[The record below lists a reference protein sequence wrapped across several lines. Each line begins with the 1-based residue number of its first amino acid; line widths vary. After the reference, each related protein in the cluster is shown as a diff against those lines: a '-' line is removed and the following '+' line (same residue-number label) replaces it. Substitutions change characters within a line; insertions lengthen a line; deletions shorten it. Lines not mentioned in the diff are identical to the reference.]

1 MGGNV
6 QCPVCTLFLL
16 PGMNLSDHLET
27 HPKEQVIK
35 ALVQMSLKTETT
47 ESTATATTTATSTP
61 DNTPKKS
68 PNKSSSFSEADETS
82 HLATEDERTSPIS
95 EISGSVSDCATS
107 LLEPA
112 TTKRTEKESNSTLF
126 QNATTSNILNRQG
139 QGYIFENNSS
149 SSNSSSNTFFG
160 PPTPYYQHHQQQQQQ
175 QQQNHQQQLQQQ
187 QQQQHQQQQHQQQH
201 HHQQQQQNINHQHL
215 NHNYQPYHGLSH
227 GGGNN
232 NFTGHGPTHPPM
244 RLFSYQPTPK
254 PLQPPPAY
262 GAAISQLRS
271 QNSQNLM
278 SNTVHRPLYSPANY
292 NLTPSASSSAASSS
306 LSTPSRL
313 PPPLPPP
320 PLNQRYQSNFETMDA
335 SFTDTDDTSAISPRR
350 TSMTPPIRPPPQLYR
365 SPQSSSNAPF
375 SRQSSSPYSVM
386 SGSPSVLR
394 FAESPVT
401 AHYLERENG
410 DFIVQETPKH
420 VVECVEKDDG
430 EFSVIER
437 VYHMPPSVVQI
448 NEDEEDDMSEQGAN
462 SEDVKLLVEDDRP
475 NESWTSGDS
484 SDQGQPPERTEK
496 QQKKSSITVLS
507 DVQLDLSEYL
517 DLMGNIIASG
527 KVAKTR
533 SELIKVEKFEPD
545 DEVKEEDTICLD
557 DDDNE
562 SSSPPMSINQKF
574 KDTEDSSNEPTAY
587 CPLPLPSAFSNMDSC
602 ASAASVAAPS
612 SVTPMTTSVIR
623 LAATS
628 IAKTSLPAPA
638 APTKIEEPIEED
650 EQEEEQQSSSNTSK
664 TTTKKIATEQM
675 EVSNVAVK
683 AVAEEAASAEEENK
697 PTTSLKIEIDS
708 TSNSKSSL
716 MDVELVGT
724 STSTSS
730 STNTPPTKKTDEAA
744 KATIL
749 ENSISSQAPTDDTS
763 DKTQNRDTASLP
775 STSSTQS
782 SVGKRPIKKGPKK
795 LIIKPKS
802 KDPSTSKALT
812 TEKTVAASLRDTV
825 PPPIQIPIQMPM
837 PIPIPIPSTS
847 TEASKIQEKEQKQ
860 KQQRQQQQ
868 QQKEE
873 SPTEDSSARGDGLN
887 SIKIESVSSVASDPI
902 LLRPLLADAD
912 EKLPPEDDAQPS
924 TSSRLIISE
933 EKRDV
938 EDYDDDDLDGQKP
951 TADLTALLDECLK
964 KEEEE
969 DHPMHSIFG
978 MDIRATEQTLNNA
991 LTPPPPSTTTE
1002 FPSSSLFAKPLT
1014 ATTSE
1019 NLSIPESM
1027 LLDGSNLHE
1036 PDDHHLHSHPHPHQ
1050 QQEHQQA
1057 SSSNFVEYP
1066 FSFLYGG
1073 EANHQEEDDKHN
1085 IPAPIYCTED
1095 FNKYSVS
1102 TSGGNS
1108 ASCTWYQSQSSEN
1121 DFEMDGKGSYLDLD
1135 SCKRSTSFAAATE
1148 GSMPTSDALNIRTD
1162 EKMPAKGEISEQ
1174 ESNCGVE
1181 NSWSQPLYNEFAV
1194 RFPNPYQ
1201 NFMSNHESWSQ
1212 DHYFRPQDLSSS
1224 VETKNFPLRSTEE
1237 PSAVIDALPST
1248 SKRKTRDS
1256 AIAKL
1261 PRKKNFQCTHCN
1273 THFPLLKEKNAH
1285 MIKQHGYKRV
1295 NRRLIRDPPTSTV
1308 TTATLN
1314 ATDPAGVG
1322 AGSLL
1327 LGLDGPLPVGDD
1339 EDSKAAIVK
1348 IEQENQDCKNKNS
1361 STNLAISSKK
1371 VSSSTSAAAANS
1383 GTNASRTK
1391 YDSMRARDNR
1401 MLINFNLSALNV
1413 KNEGEVHNY
1422 YLESKSSFC
1431 CFVCKRDFLT
1441 VKLFDEHL
1449 VEHPA
1454 ECFTCHKKFTRWKNF
1469 MVHLKRHLG
1478 WKDFACTYCEKKFVI
1493 RSALVEHMR
1502 MHTGQTPLKCKICG
1516 KSFKRYSN
1524 LTQHRKRHGTKIN
1537 RSKEYVC
1544 FCGEVLPSKARF
1556 IWHKETH
1563 DLKPKCCPY
1572 CRDRF
1577 VHANSLRRHIRLAH
1591 SDKFDY
1597 TEPMECPMCKQIY
1610 AKSSIKAHMA
1620 THSIDTQHECLICS
1634 KSFSTKWNLKI
1645 HNWVH
1650 ANRTTKPFKCEQCV
1664 KAFVREVDY
1673 NNHINSHKQIKPYT
1687 CEHCGCK
1694 FIRKYN
1700 YIRHRREHHGNK
1712 KFTCDLCGKLFHRH
1726 YYLIEHRRI
1735 HTGERPFQCTICG
1748 KSSTTKT
1755 NHNKH
1760 LKIHHSRDPF
1770 TSEA

>member
-35 ALVQMSLKTETT
+35 ALVQMSLKTET
-47 ESTATATTTATSTP
+47 SDASLTTTPPETS
-61 DNTPKKS
+61 KK
-68 PNKSSSFSEADETS
+68 PANKSSFPEPDDSNS
-82 HLATEDERTSPIS
+82 LQATEDERISPVS
-95 EISGSVSDCATS
+95 EMSVGSVSDS
-107 LLEPA
+107 LPSMVEPVHA
-112 TTKRTEKESNSTLF
+112 KRTDKESNNKSLLH
-126 QNATTSNILNRQG
+126 NVARPANISSLNRQT
-139 QGYIFENNSS
+139 GYVFENNTS
-149 SSNSSSNTFFG
+149 SSNSSSNQFFG
-160 PPTPYYQHHQQQQQQ
+160 PPTPFYHHPHPQP
-175 QQQNHQQQLQQQ
+175 HQQQ
-187 QQQQHQQQQHQQQH
+187 QQQQHQPQSNHHQHQLQQHQQNHHQQSSHQHQQQQQHQQ
-201 HHQQQQQNINHQHL
+201 NP
-215 NHNYQPYHGLSH
+215 NHNYPSYHGIPSSH
-227 GGGNN
+227 AGNN

-278 SNTVHRPLYSPANY
+278 SNSIHRPLYPPGNY
-292 NLTPSASSSAASSS
+292 TLPSAPAASAPTSA
-306 LSTPSRL
+306 STPSRL

-320 PLNQRYQSNFETMDA
+320 PLNQRYQSSNFDHMDA
-335 SFTDTDDTSAISPRR
+335 AFNETDDTGSAISPRR
-350 TSMTPPIRPPPQLYR
+350 TTMTPPTRPPPQLYR
-365 SPQSSSNAPF
+365 SPQSASNVQF
-375 SRQSSSPYSVM
+375 SRQSSSPYSIM

-437 VYHMPPSVVQI
+437 VYHMPPSVVQV
-448 NEDEEDDMSEQGAN
+448 NEDDEEDNLSEHASIS
-462 SEDVKLLVEDDRP
+462 SEDVKLAAPENERP
-475 NESWTSGDS
+475 NNSWTTGGSSSSSSSLSNLSSSSSSTSSSNQGQGS
-484 SDQGQPPERTEK
+484 SDNTIQQPI
-496 QQKKSSITVLS
+496 KKSSITVLS

-517 DLMGNIIASG
+517 DLVGNIIASG
-527 KVAKTR
+527 KVAKNR
-533 SELIKVEKFEPD
+533 SELIKIEKLDPE
-545 DEVKEEDTICLD
+545 EVKEEEPISLED
-557 DDDNE
+557 DE
-562 SSSPPMSINQKF
+562 EEIVAECIPP
-574 KDTEDSSNEPTAY
+574 
-587 CPLPLPSAFSNMDSC
+587 
-602 ASAASVAAPS
+602 AASIHASTANVSNFEICAPAAKTSVAS
-612 SVTPMTTSVIR
+612 SGTTSVIR
-623 LAATS
+623 LAATCS
-628 IAKTSLPAPA
+628 VKSSSVVAAAELAVGAPKTKTIEQLPI
-638 APTKIEEPIEED
+638 PTKIEDNMNDDSEDGEE
-650 EQEEEQQSSSNTSK
+650 
-664 TTTKKIATEQM
+664 
-675 EVSNVAVK
+675 
-683 AVAEEAASAEEENK
+683 K
-697 PTTSLKIEIDS
+697 PSTSLMLELES
-708 TSNSKSSL
+708 TSNSKSTA
-716 MDVELVGT
+716 MDLEIIKT
-724 STSTSS
+724 ASTLSTA
-730 STNTPPTKKTDEAA
+730 TNKTDEAI
-744 KATIL
+744 KASNL
-749 ENSISSQAPTDDTS
+749 EAQAESLTTKQLQSSDEEAMATAGTDRKDANLPT
-763 DKTQNRDTASLP
+763 
-775 STSSTQS
+775 TSSNSFQSTQ
-782 SVGKRPIKKGPKK
+782 KRPIKKGPKK
-795 LIIKPKS
+795 LIIKPKN
-802 KDPSTSKALT
+802 KTSTST
-812 TEKTVAASLRDTV
+812 TQAMNIDST
-825 PPPIQIPIQMPM
+825 
-837 PIPIPIPSTS
+837 PSTS
-847 TEASKIQEKEQKQ
+847 TDTKPKPASEPKQ
-860 KQQRQQQQ
+860 
-868 QQKEE
+868 
-873 SPTEDSSARGDGLN
+873 TERVAETDDSLPRDELR
-887 SIKIESVSSVASDPI
+887 SIKVENVSCIASDPI
-902 LLRPLLADAD
+902 LFKPLLADDD
-912 EKLPPEDDAQPS
+912 EKLPPEDDAPPQPS
-924 TSSRLIISE
+924 TSSAVPER
-933 EKRDV
+933 EKRSN
-938 EDYDDDDLDGQKP
+938 EKFRLGRPKP
-951 TADLTALLDECLK
+951 PADLTAFIDECLK
-964 KEEEE
+964 KEVEEE
-969 DHPMHSIFG
+969 EQDHPMHSIFG
-978 MDIRATEQTLNNA
+978 MDIRATEQILNSA
-991 LTPPPPSTTTE
+991 LTATAPTPTE
-1002 FPSSSLFAKPLT
+1002 FPSSSSLFAKPLT
-1014 ATTSE
+1014 STTTATATTTTSD
-1019 NLSIPESM
+1019 NLTISESM
-1027 LLDGSNLHE
+1027 IIDGNNMHESN
-1036 PDDHHLHSHPHPHQ
+1036 DHQLQHDHQYQQQPHQ
-1050 QQEHQQA
+1050 QQQQQ
-1057 SSSNFVEYP
+1057 SNSNFVEYP

-1073 EANHQEEDDKHN
+1073 DANHQDDENKHN

-1095 FNKYSVS
+1095 FNKYSAS

-1121 DFEMDGKGSYLDLD
+1121 DFEVDGKGSYLDLD
-1135 SCKRSTSFAAATE
+1135 SCKRSNSFAAATE

-1201 NFMSNHESWSQ
+1201 NFMANNESWSQ
-1212 DHYFRPQDLSSS
+1212 EHYFRPQDLSSS
-1224 VETKNFPLRSTEE
+1224 VETKNFPLRSAEE
-1237 PSAVIDALPST
+1237 PSAPLDTLPST
-1248 SKRKTRDS
+1248 SKRK
-1256 AIAKL
+1256 IAKI

-1314 ATDPAGVG
+1314 SSATAAAGGSDGDG
-1322 AGSLL
+1322 APLL
-1327 LGLDGPLPVGDD
+1327 LGLDGNAAIVGVD

-1348 IEQENQDCKNKNS
+1348 IEQENQEPNKNKNAM
-1361 STNLAISSKK
+1361 AISSDK
-1371 VSSSTSAAAANS
+1371 VTSSSSTSTAAA
-1383 GTNASRTK
+1383 NASRTK

-1413 KNEGEVHNY
+1413 KNEGTEVHSY

-1502 MHTGQTPLKCKICG
+1502 MHTGQTPLKCKVCG

-1620 THSIDTQHECLICS
+1620 THSMDTQHECLICS

>member
-35 ALVQMSLKTETT
+35 ALVQMSLKTETSDT
-47 ESTATATTTATSTP
+47 STAP
-61 DNTPKKS
+61 DTPKKA
-68 PNKSSSFSEADETS
+68 NKSSISEPDETS
-82 HLATEDERTSPIS
+82 HQATEDERTSPIS
-95 EISGSVSDCATS
+95 EISGSLSDTAPAPV
-107 LLEPA
+107 EPVH
-112 TTKRTEKESNSTLF
+112 TKRTEKESN
-126 QNATTSNILNRQG
+126 NALLQAARPSNVSLNRQG
-139 QGYIFENNSS
+139 QGYIFESS
-149 SSNSSSNTFFG
+149 SSNSSNSTVFG
-160 PPTPYYQHHQQQQQQ
+160 PPTPYYHHQQTQQQQQQNQQPHNHQQHHHQQQQQQ
-175 QQQNHQQQLQQQ
+175 QQHHQQQQNHHH
-187 QQQQHQQQQHQQQH
+187 QQQHQQ
-201 HHQQQQQNINHQHL
+201 HL
-215 NHNYQPYHGLSH
+215 NQNFQPYHGLPH
-227 GGGNN
+227 GGNN

-278 SNTVHRPLYSPANY
+278 SNPIHRPLYSPGNY
-292 NLTPSASSSAASSS
+292 TLPSSASTSASTS
-306 LSTPSRL
+306 STPSRL

-320 PLNQRYQSNFETMDA
+320 PLNQRYQSNFETMDTT
-335 SFTDTDDTSAISPRR
+335 FTESEDTNAISPRR

-365 SPQSSSNAPF
+365 SPQSSSNAQF

-448 NEDEEDDMSEQGAN
+448 NEDEEDDLSEHGSN
-462 SEDVKLLVEDDRP
+462 SEDIKLNEDDHQ
-475 NESWTSGDS
+475 NESWTSGGTS
-484 SDQGQPPERTEK
+484 TDQGQLTQATPQP
-496 QQKKSSITVLS
+496 QKKSGITVLS

-517 DLMGNIIASG
+517 DLVGNIIASG
-527 KVAKTR
+527 KVAKNR
-533 SELIKVEKFEPD
+533 SELIKIEKFEPE
-545 DEVKEEDTICLD
+545 EVKEEDSISLD
-557 DDDNE
+557 DEDVE
-562 SSSPPMSINQKF
+562 AAVLINNDHSGNVEEPKSQQ
-574 KDTEDSSNEPTAY
+574 SNEPY
-587 CPLPLPSAFSNMDSC
+587 CPISLASSFSKLEPC
-602 ASAASVAAPS
+602 GLS
-612 SVTPMTTSVIR
+612 SVTPPGTTSVIR
-623 LAATS
+623 LAATGN
-628 IAKTSLPAPA
+628 AKTNT
-638 APTKIEEPIEED
+638 APTIATGRGSKIEKSTNNKP
-650 EQEEEQQSSSNTSK
+650 STSLK
-664 TTTKKIATEQM
+664 TTTKVEEQM
-675 EVSNVAVK
+675 DETKV
-683 AVAEEAASAEEENK
+683 EEEK
-697 PTTSLKIEIDS
+697 PSTSLKIELES
-708 TSNSKSSL
+708 TSNSKSSD
-716 MDVELVGT
+716 MDVELAGT
-724 STSTSS
+724 STPTNNKTEEAIKATNLDNLIPQAPVEDISTQPTDEIPTAKSVSKEEVNIPTSS
-730 STNTPPTKKTDEAA
+730 FQTTT
-744 KATIL
+744 L
-749 ENSISSQAPTDDTS
+749 
-763 DKTQNRDTASLP
+763 
-775 STSSTQS
+775 
-782 SVGKRPIKKGPKK
+782 KRPLKKGPKK
-795 LIIKPKS
+795 LIIKPKN
-802 KDPSTSKALT
+802 KDFASTSKAIT
-812 TEKTVAASLRDTV
+812 ATPRID
-825 PPPIQIPIQMPM
+825 PMPPIQIQM
-837 PIPIPIPSTS
+837 PIPSTS
-847 TEASKIQEKEQKQ
+847 TTDTSNLP
-860 KQQRQQQQ
+860 QQ

-873 SPTEDSSARGDGLN
+873 VTITEDSSPRDELN
-887 SIKIESVSSVASDPI
+887 SIKIESLSSVTSDPI
-902 LLRPLLADAD
+902 LLRPLLADPD
-912 EKLPPEDDAQPS
+912 EKLPPEDDVVPPEPQPS
-924 TSSRLIISE
+924 TSANSISPE
-933 EKRDV
+933 EKHNT
-938 EDYDDDDLDGQKP
+938 EEFNLEEQKS
-951 TADLTALLDECLK
+951 TAEITALINECLK

-969 DHPMHSIFG
+969 EEHPMHSIFG
-978 MDIRATEQTLNNA
+978 MDIRATEETLSNA
-991 LTPPPPSTTTE
+991 LTAPQPNPE
-1002 FPSSSLFAKPLT
+1002 FPSPSLFAKPMTSL
-1014 ATTSE
+1014 TSE
-1019 NLSIPESM
+1019 NLSISESM

-1036 PDDHHLHSHPHPHQ
+1036 PNDHQLHHHQ
-1050 QQEHQQA
+1050 QPQHQQ
-1057 SSSNFVEYP
+1057 SNSNFVEYP

-1073 EANHQEEDDKHN
+1073 DANQQDEEDKHN

-1095 FNKYSVS
+1095 FNKYSAS

-1201 NFMSNHESWSQ
+1201 NFMANHESWSQ

-1224 VETKNFPLRSTEE
+1224 VETKNFPLRTTEE
-1237 PSAVIDALPST
+1237 PSAVIDSLPST
-1248 SKRKTRDS
+1248 SKRKNKE
-1256 AIAKL
+1256 AITKV

-1314 ATDPAGVG
+1314 AVDPAAG
-1322 AGSLL
+1322 AAPLL
-1327 LGLDGPLPVGDD
+1327 LGLDGIAPPSLPIGEED

-1348 IEQENQDCKNKNS
+1348 IEQENQDCKNKNLS
-1361 STNLAISSKK
+1361 NLAISSNK
-1371 VSSSTSAAAANS
+1371 VTSSSTAVTNSATS
-1383 GTNASRTK
+1383 ASRTK

-1620 THSIDTQHECLICS
+1620 THSMDTQHECLICS